1 MDDLQIKTEISNRWN
16 NSAETYDTFVSHGIQ
31 TDEEK
36 QLWMNAFSKTLPSI
50 EKSLRVLDV
59 GCGTG
64 AMGLIFAEMG
74 HEVTGIDLS
83 ENMMDLGRLKA
94 SERNLSMNFLSGDA
108 ENPPF
113 PENYFD
119 VVINRHLL
127 WTLPHPKK
135 ALSAWREVI
144 RPGGRVI
151 VIDGVWNDGSFGS
164 NLRRNIS
171 QKLGQIFDPEK
182 TEILDY
188 SLQLQSTLPHLS
200 GVSEEKAKTYF
211 TEAGLDNLFVE
222 NLIHIRINQHLRVPW
237 YQKFKPMGTYYL
249 ISGTKR
255 E

>member
-1 MDDLQIKTEISNRWN
+1 MDDLQIKSEISDRWN

-31 TDEEK
+31 TEEEK
-36 QLWMNAFSKTLPSI
+36 QLWINTFLNALPPG
-50 EKSLRVLDV
+50 EKSFRVLDV

-74 HEVTGIDLS
+74 HDVTGIDLS
-83 ENMMDLGRLKA
+83 GKMMDHGRRKA
-94 SERNLSMNFLSGDA
+94 TERDLSMTFLSGDA

-113 PENYFD
+113 PENHFD

-127 WTLPHPKK
+127 WTLPHPEK
-135 ALSAWREVI
+135 ALLAWRRIV

-151 VIDGVWNDGSFGS
+151 VIDGVWNDGGFGS
-164 NLRRNIS
+164 TLLRNIS
-171 QKLGQIFDPEK
+171 QNLGRIFDPKKNE
-182 TEILDY
+182 TLDY
-188 SLQLQSTLPHLS
+188 SLQLQSTLPHLG
-200 GVSEEKAKTYF
+200 GVSEEKAKIYF
-211 TEAGLDNLFVE
+211 TKAGLDNLFVE
-222 NLIHIRINQHLRVPW
+222 NLIHIRRNQHFRVPW